1 MPPDADSM
9 WELNLIIGVCNLRK
23 AHAQHVAELFEAE
36 GCFQKALQK
45 AFGVIC
51 NQDFAGSC
59 TAAVLV
65 TVCDHL
71 LRKVSPGVAL
81 ASYVPS
87 PATWPAC
94 GQHVVRMCACRPL
107 KLWSVSCVVM
117 FAAQTN
123 SGKLGASGM
132 VTYHVVAYAM
142 KGKAM
147 AHREKGAS
155 TR

>member
-94 GQHVVRMCACRPL
+94 GQHVCLPAFEALECVLCCDVCCTN
-107 KLWSVSCVVM
+107 KLRQARCKWNGDLSCCCICYEG
-117 FAAQTN
+117 QSHGTP
-123 SGKLGASGM
+123 
-132 VTYHVVAYAM
+132 
-142 KGKAM
+142 
-147 AHREKGAS
+147 
-155 TR
+155 